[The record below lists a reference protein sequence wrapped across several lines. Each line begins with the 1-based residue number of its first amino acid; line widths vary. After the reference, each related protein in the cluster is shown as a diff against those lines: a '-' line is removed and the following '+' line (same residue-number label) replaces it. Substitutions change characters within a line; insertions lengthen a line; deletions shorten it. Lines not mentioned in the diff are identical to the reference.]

1 MGSIWQISLIF
12 FLFFLGLCGMFLS
25 RKHLIIILI
34 SLEILILSS
43 IILFTYSSVIFDDL
57 YGQIVS
63 LFLLTVAASESAIGL
78 ALLVLFYRLR
88 GGISIDLLIL
98 LKA

>member
-1 MGSIWQISLIF
+1 
-12 FLFFLGLCGMFLS
+12 MFLS

-43 IILFTYSSVIFDDL
+43 IILFVMSSVFFDDI
-57 YGQIVS
+57 YGQIVG
-63 LFLLTVAASESAIGL
+63 LLLLTVAAAESAIGL
-78 ALLVLFYRLR
+78 ALLILFYRLK
-88 GGISIDLLIL
+88 GGISIDLLTL

>member
-1 MGSIWQISLIF
+1 M
-12 FLFFLGLCGMFLS
+12 LFFLGMCGMFLS

-43 IILFTYSSVIFDDL
+43 IILFAISSIFFDDL
-57 YGQIVS
+57 FGQVIG
-63 LFLLTVAASESAIGL
+63 LLLLTVAASESAIGL
-78 ALLVLFYRLR
+78 ALLILFYRLK
-88 GGISIDLLIL
+88 GGISMDLLTI